1 MQKKKAMADKIIVTQ
16 VRSAIN
22 KPKDQKDT
30 LVALGCKKLNRPVE
44 KTASPQVLGMI
55 HKVKHLVKVEKA

>member
-1 MQKKKAMADKIIVTQ
+1 MANTIIVTQ

-22 KPKDQKDT
+22 KPKDQKAT

-44 KTASPQVLGMI
+44 KTATPQVLGMI
-55 HKVKHLVKVEKA
+55 AKVKHLVKVEEK